1 MAEAATSML
10 VAVTGKAHVS
20 ASHAS
25 SCASLRRIG
34 VAVCATN
41 LGQSAQSAR
50 AALVRSV
57 GAYLPQHQGPWS
69 V

>member
-20 ASHAS
+20 ASQAS

-57 GAYLPQHQGPWS
+57 GAYLPQHQGPW
-69 V
+69 